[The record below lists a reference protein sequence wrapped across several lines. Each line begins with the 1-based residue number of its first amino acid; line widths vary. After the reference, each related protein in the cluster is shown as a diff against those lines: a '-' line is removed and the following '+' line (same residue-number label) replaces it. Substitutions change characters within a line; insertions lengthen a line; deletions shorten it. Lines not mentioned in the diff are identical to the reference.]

1 MKGSA
6 MKKTEAIKQ
15 LIEKIN
21 TEKPDTVRLN
31 PVILLGQVKAF
42 EKKYG
47 ITLPKDYVEFITQIG
62 DGAVIKSDVYG
73 TQELLA
79 LGSYEARKY
88 PAEKPNVPFPLQRSW
103 MPDWGDVIEGAEDE
117 EDEDV
122 IEQLVA
128 ERWAQIETQ
137 GNLPLMLDNTC
148 NSMGWILIINGVRKG
163 EMWEISEYG
172 IFRLAKCGFMRWL
185 ELFLTDGL
193 NDFMA
198 ECKKIEYPQEEDLL
212 ERCRKFVKKERIVM
226 NPPTG
231 LEEIHTFEKRHNIS
245 LPEEYIA
252 FLTQI
257 GNGAKK
263 SPWYLSEIYT
273 LSDNDS
279 QENLDKP
286 FMIQTEEDY
295 NRIFF
300 DEKGYDRLYESRG
313 GKTIWECVFDKRSYE
328 GKEAKFP
335 WAMPQFQLLGGCLP
349 IIGRGTAADPKT
361 IVWQYVLVLNG
372 EYRGEV
378 WRITQETI
386 SRLTIPELHVNALTI
401 MEQIAYGGE

>member
-31 PVILLGQVKAF
+31 PVIPFGQVKAF

-103 MPDWGDVIEGAEDE
+103 MPDWGDVIEGTEDE

-122 IEQLVA
+122 IEQLTA

-263 SPWYLSEIYT
+263 SPWYISEIYS
-273 LSDNDS
+273 LSDNQS
-279 QENLDKP
+279 LMNLDQP
-286 FMIQTEEDY
+286 FLIQTKEDY
-295 NRIFF
+295 KKVFIDENGYNRSF
-300 DEKGYDRLYESRG
+300 GGRG
-313 GKTIWECVFDKRSYE
+313 RKTIWEYLFKNVDYE
-328 GKEAKFP
+328 KLDTIFP
-335 WAMPQFQLLGGCLP
+335 WALPQYQLLQGCMP
-349 IIGRGTAADPKT
+349 IVGRGTPGDAHD
-361 IVWQYVLVLNG
+361 IVRQYILILNG
-372 EYRGEV
+372 VYKGEV
-378 WRITQETI
+378 WRIDKGTI
-386 SRLTIPELHVNALTI
+386 QPINNTKMPINALTI
-401 MEQIAYGGE
+401 MEDIAYGGV

>member
-1 MKGSA
+1 MKGST

-31 PVILLGQVKAF
+31 PVIPFGQVKAF

-117 EDEDV
+117 ENEDV
-122 IEQLVA
+122 IEQLTA

-286 FMIQTEEDY
+286 FIIQTEEDY

-300 DEKGYDRLYESRG
+300 DEKGSYRLYESRR

-328 GKEAKFP
+328 GKGAKFP

-349 IIGRGTAADPKT
+349 IIGRGSAANPKT